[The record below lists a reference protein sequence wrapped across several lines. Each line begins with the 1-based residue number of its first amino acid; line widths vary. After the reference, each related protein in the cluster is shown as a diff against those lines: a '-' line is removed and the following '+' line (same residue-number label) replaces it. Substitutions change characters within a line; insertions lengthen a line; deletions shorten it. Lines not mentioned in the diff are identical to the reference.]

1 MTLTDD
7 IPQVCN
13 KLDEDAQSELAGILS
28 QKVKEEGLV
37 VAGAD
42 AGVSFETEPD
52 KDHIIGDNERN
63 LHH

>member
-1 MTLTDD
+1 M
-7 IPQVCN
+7 
-13 KLDEDAQSELAGILS
+13 S
-28 QKVKEEGLV
+28 QKVKEEGLVVKEVKEEGLV

-42 AGVSFETEPD
+42 TGVSFETEPD